1 MDCGTFS
8 CLQKDCPRFNGC
20 EHCQKEQP
28 EQYEKLSTIKCPE
41 HSLSLRYTDNKPHAC
56 PYCGMGLMEA
66 ITAVPQPPQP
76 PRPEERTNKGERF
89 AHEVLEEI
97 KSWDEQK
104 RNWLV
109 GHLAPEIEQK
119 ARAEAFKAV
128 KDLVPTE
135 SYSYYVSYGT
145 SYEDGGGWKQVFDI
159 NDIPEDYPK
168 EHIREHYPDEWHEFY
183 ESLLKLQKS
192 LYPKSP

>member
-1 MDCGTFS
+1 MKTNKNECMCHCHSMDCGTFS

-76 PRPEERTNKGERF
+76 PRQHDDPRHR
-89 AHEVLEEI
+89 
-97 KSWDEQK
+97 
-104 RNWLV
+104 LV
-109 GHLAPEIEQK
+109 DRWEG
-119 ARAEAFKAV
+119 RR
-128 KDLVPTE
+128 D
-135 SYSYYVSYGT
+135 
-145 SYEDGGGWKQVFDI
+145 
-159 NDIPEDYPK
+159 
-168 EHIREHYPDEWHEFY
+168 
-183 ESLLKLQKS
+183 
-192 LYPKSP
+192 